1 MTTAAQRARSVATY
15 FQPPAPGAVAGR
27 TVLVIDTLR
36 ATTVI
41 TTLIA
46 RGAAAVYPCASVE
59 AAREMAA
66 ALPGSHL
73 CGEVDGLP
81 VEGFEFEN
89 SPVELARLDVRGW
102 TLVQSTSNG
111 TRALAATSAARRTLV
126 ACLRNRT
133 AAAEAALAGGGDIA
147 LVCAG
152 EEAGSAPSVEDAYTA
167 GAIIDRIVAAAEP
180 PTLRAGARLALR
192 LYRAYGSAE
201 AAFADSAHAD
211 DLRALGFEADLRYAA
226 EADVERCVPAV
237 GADAT
242 GRMIIGR

>member
-1 MTTAAQRARSVATY
+1 MCADWCRTSVAMH
-15 FQPPAPGAVAGR
+15 FQPPEPGAVAGR

-59 AAREMAA
+59 ATRELAA
-66 ALPGSHL
+66 ALPGSRL

-81 VEGFEFEN
+81 AEGFEFGN
-89 SPVELARLDVRGW
+89 SPVEFAHLDVRGW
-102 TLVQSTSNG
+102 LLVQSTSNG

-152 EEAGSAPSVEDAYTA
+152 EEKGSAPSVEDAYTA
-167 GAIIDRIVAAAEP
+167 GRSSTASWRRRSLRRCARARGWRCGCIGRTAAP
-180 PTLRAGARLALR
+180 RRPSPTRARRRSARAGL
-192 LYRAYGSAE
+192 
-201 AAFADSAHAD
+201 
-211 DLRALGFEADLRYAA
+211 
-226 EADVERCVPAV
+226 
-237 GADAT
+237 
-242 GRMIIGR
+242 